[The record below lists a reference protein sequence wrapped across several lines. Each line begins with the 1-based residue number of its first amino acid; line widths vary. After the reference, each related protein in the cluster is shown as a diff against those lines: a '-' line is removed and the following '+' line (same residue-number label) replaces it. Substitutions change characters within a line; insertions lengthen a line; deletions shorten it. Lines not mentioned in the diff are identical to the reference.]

1 MPRTYRRKVEDLV
14 KATAPVSIPTPDNG
28 TRGPIGESKRERF
41 FRIIEPRVN
50 RCVHDIKLLA
60 YGADRSRYEPTAADI
75 EAMER
80 VLLDAVDEAMGPYKA
95 RQFAPSFRFRR
106 EC

>member
-1 MPRTYRRKVEDLV
+1 MARTYRRKVKELV
-14 KATAPVSIPTPDNG
+14 EATAPVSIPTPDN
-28 TRGPIGESKRERF
+28 GESKRERF

-95 RQFAPSFRFRR
+95 RQSAPSFRFRR